1 MKKILVFAF
10 VALLALG
17 SVSCAKLQA
26 RDNLIKGQNA
36 FKNAKYEDAIRYFQE
51 AMSLD
56 PNLTMAELY
65 LATAY
70 SQQFIPGATS
80 QENQQMAQKAIQTF
94 DNILTKEPNNAPAVA
109 GLAFIYQSLGQFK
122 KAHEYYVKQATL
134 DPSNP
139 VPFYAIASI
148 DWTIVY
154 NKADPPPVEE
164 QITLVDEGISNADK
178 ALALN
183 ADYDEAMSYKNL
195 LLREKARL
203 AETEEQKATLIS
215 QADEWFNKALE
226 TRKKNQEKKVR
237 AAQGITLESDKK

>member
-1 MKKILVFAF
+1 MRKNTLTIALI
-10 VALLALG
+10 ALLGLG

-51 AMSLD
+51 AMVLD

-70 SQQFIPGATS
+70 SQQFIPGAQS
-80 QENQQMAQKAIQTF
+80 PENKQMADKAIATF
-94 DNILTKEPNNAPAVA
+94 DSILSKEPNNAAAVA
-109 GLAFIYQSLGQFK
+109 GLAFIYQSTQQFQ
-122 KAHEYYVKQATL
+122 KAHEYYVRQSQL
-134 DPSNP
+134 DPTNP

-148 DWTIVY
+148 NWTIVY
-154 NKADPPPVEE
+154 NKADPVPVDEQIKLVEE
-164 QITLVDEGISNADK
+164 GLASADK
-178 ALALN
+178 ALSLN

-203 AETEEQKATLIS
+203 SETEEQKAALIA
-215 QADEWFNKALE
+215 QADDWFNRALD
-226 TRKKNQEKKVR
+226 TRKKNQEKKIK
-237 AAQGITLESDKK
+237 AAQSHTGEAK